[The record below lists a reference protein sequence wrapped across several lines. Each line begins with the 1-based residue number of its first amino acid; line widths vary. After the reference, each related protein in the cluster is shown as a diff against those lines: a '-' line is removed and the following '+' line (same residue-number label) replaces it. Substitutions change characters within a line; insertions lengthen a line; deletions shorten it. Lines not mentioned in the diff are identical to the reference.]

1 MKPVFLLVFLFFNFY
16 LHAQQEKPN
25 VLLLMADDLNTSLS
39 GYGHPQCKTPEL
51 DKLAAEGVQFNSMHC
66 QYPICGASRASMMTG
81 LYPYSNGM
89 LGNRGNLRRNL
100 PDVVTMSQ
108 LFMQNGY
115 RVARVSKI
123 YHMAIP
129 HEINKGTAEH
139 DDPASWEVA
148 VNVQAPEHK
157 APGEK
162 TNWSPKDKGSQSFIG
177 VISTAG
183 DLEHADGKAA
193 SEAIRL
199 LKEYKDEP
207 FFLAVGFVRPHVPLV
222 APEKYFDLYDR
233 ESMEAPVVPEGD
245 LEDVPEVIRN
255 YKRNSTKYGVT
266 SERHKGLLE
275 AYYASVSYMDAQ
287 VGRVLNELEDLG
299 LKDNTIVVFS
309 SDHGYLLGHH
319 NKFQKQHLFEE
330 ATRVPFLLRVPWL
343 QDQHG
348 KVVSQITELVDL
360 YPTLAELAKLEAPA
374 HLQGDS
380 LVSLLED
387 VDNSSWPKQDAFTIS
402 RSGGESLRNAKWRY
416 THWGFG
422 DRGQELYDLEEDPGE
437 FTNLALSPEY
447 TEKLQILKQRLIE
460 RRIAAGYRN
469 YRANEP
475 SN

>member
-89 LGNRGNLRRNL
+89 LGNLGNLRRNL

-275 AYYASVSYMDAQ
+275 AYYASV
-287 VGRVLNELEDLG
+287 
-299 LKDNTIVVFS
+299 
-309 SDHGYLLGHH
+309 
-319 NKFQKQHLFEE
+319 
-330 ATRVPFLLRVPWL
+330 FLYGCTG
-343 QDQHG
+343 G
-348 KVVSQITELVDL
+348 KSIERT
-360 YPTLAELAKLEAPA
+360 
-374 HLQGDS
+374 G
-380 LVSLLED
+380 
-387 VDNSSWPKQDAFTIS
+387 
-402 RSGGESLRNAKWRY
+402 
-416 THWGFG
+416 GFG
-422 DRGQELYDLEEDPGE
+422 AERQYDRGLFQ
-437 FTNLALSPEY
+437 
-447 TEKLQILKQRLIE
+447 
-460 RRIAAGYRN
+460 
-469 YRANEP
+469 
-475 SN
+475 